1 MLATQNARSL
11 KLMLPVARGPWL
23 LNAPTSKVN
32 DAFLN
37 MGNLKVKSNEKKFAA
52 LLNSG

>member
-1 MLATQNARSL
+1 MLATQNASSL
-11 KLMLPVARGPWL
+11 KLMLSVAQGLWL

-37 MGNLKVKSNEKKFAA
+37 MENLKVKSNEKNTA
-52 LLNSG
+52 LFNSG